1 MCVVTLSKGNV
12 IVNIIVINTSEAA
25 VLVQTPWY
33 LKFPGKLLQLN
44 K

>member
-12 IVNIIVINTSEAA
+12 INIIFINTSEAA
-25 VLVQTPWY
+25 VLAQTPWY